1 MLITARVAGTALLT
15 LTLIF
20 GWPLLF
26 TSMMGYICVSAPAL
40 LAAWA
45 AAWFGDEVGDLINLG
60 PDGLIR
66 GFGLFMLVVMGLIV
80 AAARWH
86 WFS

>member
-1 MLITARVAGTALLT
+1 MLITARVAGTALLA
-15 LTLIF
+15 LTFIF

-26 TSMMGYICVSAPAL
+26 TSMMGYIWVSVPAL

-66 GFGLFMLVVMGLIV
+66 GFGLFMLVLMGLIV
-80 AAARWH
+80 ATARWH